1 MMILRESNPASFI
14 VIDAD
19 SDFDALR
26 NRAGVLTS
34 VLNGKVLF
42 RKKPTEF
49 PKEMLTDKGI

>member
-1 MMILRESNPASFI
+1 MMILMEGNPASFI

-49 PKEMLTDKGI
+49 A